1 MRKYEAMFL
10 FSPKVEDDKISN
22 EIKTV
27 EKVIKDAGEGT
38 VRADYLGKKTLAY
51 PVAKQNEAHY
61 VCYTFDAKPS
71 AILAIK
77 QELKHSTTILR
88 SVFFLK
94 EK

>member
-10 FSPKVEDDKISN
+10 FSPKVEDDKIEK

-27 EKVIKDAGEGT
+27 EKVIKDVGEGT

-51 PVAKQNEAHY
+51 AVAKQNEAHY
-61 VCYTFDAKPS
+61 VCFTFDAKPS
-71 AILAIK
+71 AIIAIK

-88 SVFFLK
+88 SIFFVK

>member
-1 MRKYEAMFL
+1 
-10 FSPKVEDDKISN
+10 VEDDKIDK

-27 EKVIKDAGEGT
+27 EKVIGDVGEGT
-38 VRADYLGKKTLAY
+38 VRADYLGKKNLAY

-71 AILAIK
+71 AILTIK
-77 QELKHSTTILR
+77 QELKHSSTILR

-94 EK
+94 EN